1 MKNSYMLR
9 LYDIY
14 NSGVID
20 STSNGSGNPS
30 NYNSGASNITTTTIE
45 CNIDMTS
52 FFFGLLAGIGLML
65 IFIGIYKIIEYF
77 AEKDEDKSKIEEEHK

>member
-1 MKNSYMLR
+1 MGWL
-9 LYDIY
+9 LDIY

-20 STSNGSGNPS
+20 SPSNGSGNPS
-30 NYNSGASNITTTTIE
+30 NYNSGASNITASTIE

-65 IFIGIYKIIEYF
+65 IFIGIYKVIEYF
-77 AEKDEDKSKIEEEHK
+77 AEKDEDETKNEEEHK